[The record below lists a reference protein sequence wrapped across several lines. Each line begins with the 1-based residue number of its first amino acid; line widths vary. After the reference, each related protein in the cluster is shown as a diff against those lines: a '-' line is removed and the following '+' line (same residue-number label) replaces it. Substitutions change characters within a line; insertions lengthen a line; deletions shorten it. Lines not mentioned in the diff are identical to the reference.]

1 MGIFNVMAGLVLAS
15 ERVMDDNARSTPT
28 TLISTPNWLL
38 GSLDGTT
45 WVGKDQLVSRLI
57 QLLLSAF
64 IMGCCFA
71 QLPSCHISRE
81 VYPIQIASVSLRS
94 ILNSQPSMERLDL
107 HRYLPLIENF
117 PSVFPN
123 LDLNKTAF
131 KHHLCIHMESR
142 SCIIKDHGSGFI
154 IGYSSDAHIKVNQDS
169 LFIEYYIETN
179 LNREFHTRK
188 DSSYGIV
195 LFKNKECVAKG

>member
-1 MGIFNVMAGLVLAS
+1 MSKGYYQQLRLRTILHMGIFNVMEGLVLAS

-123 LDLNKTAF
+123 LDLGS
-131 KHHLCIHMESR
+131 KHVYTDSMFRLFNLFVSIELRNLPDFLPSPR
-142 SCIIKDHGSGFI
+142 KSEFQFSGFVVV
-154 IGYSSDAHIKVNQDS
+154 YD
-169 LFIEYYIETN
+169 YI
-179 LNREFHTRK
+179 L
-188 DSSYGIV
+188 G
-195 LFKNKECVAKG
+195 

>member
-1 MGIFNVMAGLVLAS
+1 MGIFNVMEGLVLAS
-15 ERVMDDNARSTPT
+15 ECVMDDNARSTPT

-71 QLPSCHISRE
+71 QLPSC
-81 VYPIQIASVSLRS
+81 
-94 ILNSQPSMERLDL
+94 
-107 HRYLPLIENF
+107 
-117 PSVFPN
+117 
-123 LDLNKTAF
+123 
-131 KHHLCIHMESR
+131 
-142 SCIIKDHGSGFI
+142 
-154 IGYSSDAHIKVNQDS
+154 SDAHIKVNQDS

-179 LNREFHTRK
+179 LNQEFHTRT